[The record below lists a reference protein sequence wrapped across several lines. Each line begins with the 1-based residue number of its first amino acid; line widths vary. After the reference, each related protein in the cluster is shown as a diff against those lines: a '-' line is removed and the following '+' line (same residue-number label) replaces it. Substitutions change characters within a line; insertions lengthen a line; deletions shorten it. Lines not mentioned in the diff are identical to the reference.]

1 MLANSH
7 RAEQPG
13 ESISAPDE
21 RFQKCAVELD
31 LLAAVQQNERTGPV
45 RIPDG
50 KPAAGR
56 RLPKQG
62 GCQVQLQHDVLAKYW
77 SETIEECTA
86 RLKFFHDRLN
96 YNASQ
101 SSGRK
106 YLRDTYPKVDP
117 SETRGREAAIAVPR
131 PVDQ

>member
-31 LLAAVQQNERTGPV
+31 LLAAVQQNERTGPA

-62 GCQVQLQHDVLAKYW
+62 GCQVQLQHDVFGQVLVRDYRGMHRPAEVL
-77 SETIEECTA
+77 S
-86 RLKFFHDRLN
+86 RPSQLQRQLFPGSGLKGEPNLE
-96 YNASQ
+96 
-101 SSGRK
+101 
-106 YLRDTYPKVDP
+106 LL
-117 SETRGREAAIAVPR
+117 
-131 PVDQ
+131 